1 MDPRILIV
9 EENSKYRH
17 MLRRYVVQGLKGSS
31 VKATSSALAE
41 NQESAF
47 LSQFDVLLVGCDF
60 SEDGTQRNPVLAA
73 VRAISADPR
82 NPPIIILAAKGSEFT
97 AVQAMR
103 SGASDYIARTLM
115 DREQVIAAINRV
127 LSHHP
132 DSSGGGEAGQELA
145 LFGYDMRACLARS
158 DDGSVHVAYSA
169 EQNREVVLKV
179 LRRGRGSMSQ
189 DEKLQEFIR
198 EFTLLADI
206 DDPSTAQIY
215 DFRASP
221 SYCFMAMEY
230 FPIGHLGVRMQSP
243 LPPEQALELIEEVAH
258 GLQIIHA
265 AGVVHLDLKPGNIM
279 LREDGT
285 IALIDFGISKSTTGG
300 EESTVQPREG
310 VIGTPYYMSPEQ
322 ADGAQTDERS
332 DLYAV
337 GVILH
342 EMLLGEKPFVGDSP
356 TAILES
362 HRAEPIPKLPNELQD
377 LQPLLDRLLA
387 KDPEQRIGSAR
398 QLIETIESLR
408 ARLQAA

>member
-1 MDPRILIV
+1 
-9 EENSKYRH
+9 
-17 MLRRYVVQGLKGSS
+17 
-31 VKATSSALAE
+31 
-41 NQESAF
+41 
-47 LSQFDVLLVGCDF
+47 
-60 SEDGTQRNPVLAA
+60 LAA
-73 VRAISADPR
+73 VREIAADPR

-103 SGASDYIARTLM
+103 SGASDYIARKLM
-115 DREQVIAAINRV
+115 DREQVVAAINRV
-127 LSHHP
+127 LSHRP
-132 DSSGGGEAGQELA
+132 GSGSDEGHELA
-145 LFGYDMRACLARS
+145 LFGYDIRACLARS
-158 DDGSVHVAYSA
+158 DEGSVHVAYSA

-189 DEKLQEFIR
+189 DEQLQRFIR

-230 FPIGHLGVRMQSP
+230 FPTGHLGVRMQSP
-243 LPPEQALELIEEVAH
+243 LPPDQALELIEEVAH

-265 AGVVHLDLKPGNIM
+265 AGLVHLDLKPGNIM

-332 DLYAV
+332 DLYAI
-337 GVILH
+337 GIILH
-342 EMLLGEKPFVGDSP
+342 EMLLGKKPFVGDSP
-356 TAILES
+356 TAILEC
-362 HRAEPIPKLPNELQD
+362 HRTEPVPELPGELKD